1 MKKFLILCAAVGI
14 TVAAIAGQVYNR
26 AVVSSDNDGVAQ
38 WTNTVDYAAI
48 KLARVWVL
56 DAVVATDVVTVV
68 RITSDNLFTQA
79 VGTITAASGD
89 GSQATLT
96 VGFLD
101 RGDVIKGTG
110 ANTTNFTFMVEGEV
124 QKH

>member
-1 MKKFLILCAAVGI
+1 MKKLLIVCAAVFAA
-14 TVAAIAGQVYNR
+14 VAIAGQVYDR

-38 WTNTVDYAAI
+38 WTNTADYAAV
-48 KLARVWVL
+48 KLARVWAL

-68 RITSDNLFTQA
+68 RITADNLFTQA

-96 VGFLD
+96 AGFLA
-101 RGDVIKGTG
+101 RGDMLKATG
-110 ANTTNFTFMVEGEV
+110 ANTTNYSFMVEYEV

>member
-14 TVAAIAGQVYNR
+14 TVAAIAGQVYDR
-26 AVVSSDNDGVAQ
+26 AVVASDNDGVAQ
-38 WTNTVDYAAI
+38 WTNTADYAAV
-48 KLARVWVL
+48 KLARVWAL
-56 DAVVATDVVTVV
+56 DSVVATDVVSVV

-79 VGTITAASGD
+79 VGTITAASGG

-96 VGFLD
+96 VGYLA
-101 RGDVIKGTG
+101 RGDMLRATG
-110 ANTTNFTFMVEGEV
+110 ANTTNYSFMVEYEV